1 MKMEEMAKSFLKEN
15 LDKMKHKIVVM
26 SGKGGVGKSTVSV
39 NLAYY
44 LASLGKKVGLLDV
57 DVHGPSVGKMT
68 GIEEMRLQVNE
79 QGQPVPIQVPSQK
92 NLYVVTIASMLES
105 PDDPIIWRGPAK
117 NGMIRQFLDEICWP
131 ELDFLIVDCPPGT
144 GDEPLSVIQTI
155 GDVSGTVIVSTPQQ
169 VALLDV
175 RKSLKFANLLNLP
188 IIGIVENMSGF
199 VCPHCGK
206 TVDIFKT
213 DGTLKTAEDFGTEVL
228 GKIPLDPQVVNA
240 TDSGKPYVTLYAQTA
255 AGEAMAQIGKKVADK
270 VEQLANKE
278 TVVAIPSENGLL
290 NPHFGHTKYFTLYTL
305 KQKTIVAE
313 EEVPVISGS
322 HKDVI
327 AWLKNDKK
335 VEVIVAGGMGDE
347 AATICRS
354 FGMKLFRGVGVGK
367 CSSIIQLYIEKNLT
381 DREGSCS
388 GHGEGGCGGGCS
400 EGGCCH

>member
-1 MKMEEMAKSFLKEN
+1 MGDIPQSFLKEN
-15 LDKMKHKIVVM
+15 LNKMKYKIVVM

-44 LASLGKKVGLLDV
+44 LASQGSKVGLLDV
-57 DVHGPSVGKMT
+57 DVHGPSVAKMT
-68 GIEEMRLQVNE
+68 GIEGMRLKVNE
-79 QGQPVPIQVPSQK
+79 QGHPVPIQVPTQE
-92 NLYVVTIASMLES
+92 NLYVVTVASILET
-105 PDDPIIWRGPAK
+105 PDDPVVWRGPAK
-117 NGMIRQFLDEICWP
+117 NGVIHQFLDEICWP

-199 VCPHCGK
+199 VCPHCGE

-213 DGTLKTAEDFGTEVL
+213 DGTFKTAEDFGTEVL
-228 GKIPLDPQVVNA
+228 GKIPLDPQVVDA
-240 TDSGKPYVTLYAQTA
+240 TDSGKPYVTIYAQTA
-255 AGEAMAQIGKKVADK
+255 AGKAMAQIGRKVAEK
-270 VEQLANKE
+270 AELLANRE
-278 TVVAIPSENGLL
+278 TVVAVPSENGLL
-290 NPHFGHTKYFTLYTL
+290 NPHFGHTKYFTLFTVR
-305 KQKTIVAE
+305 QKEVIAE
-313 EEVPVISGS
+313 EEVPVIHGS
-322 HKDVI
+322 HADVI

-335 VEVIVAGGMGDE
+335 AEVIIAGGMGEE
-347 AATICRS
+347 AVNICRS
-354 FGMKLFRGVGVGK
+354 FGMKLFRGIGVGK
-367 CSSIIQLYIEKNLT
+367 CSSIIRLYIENKLT

-388 GHGEGGCGGGCS
+388 GHGGGCN

>member
-1 MKMEEMAKSFLKEN
+1 MGDIPQSFLKEN
-15 LDKMKHKIVVM
+15 LNKMKYKIVVM

-44 LASLGKKVGLLDV
+44 LASQGSKVGLLDV
-57 DVHGPSVGKMT
+57 DVHGPSVAKMT
-68 GIEEMRLQVNE
+68 GIEGMRLKVNE
-79 QGQPVPIQVPSQK
+79 QGQPVPIQVPTQE
-92 NLYVVTIASMLES
+92 NLYVVTVASILET
-105 PDDPIIWRGPAK
+105 PDDPVVWRGPAK
-117 NGMIRQFLDEICWP
+117 NGVIHQFLDEICWP

-175 RKSLKFANLLNLP
+175 RKSLKFANLLSLP

-199 VCPHCGK
+199 VCPHCGE

-228 GKIPLDPQVVNA
+228 GKIPLEPQVVDA
-240 TDSGKPYVTLYAQTA
+240 TDSGKPYVTIYAQTA
-255 AGEAMAQIGKKVADK
+255 AGKAMAQIGRKVAEK
-270 VEQLANKE
+270 AELLANRE
-278 TVVAIPSENGLL
+278 TVVAVPSENGLL
-290 NPHFGHTKYFTLYTL
+290 NPHFGHTKYFTLFTVR
-305 KQKTIVAE
+305 QKEVIAE
-313 EEVPVISGS
+313 EEVPVIHGS
-322 HKDVI
+322 HADVI

-335 VEVIVAGGMGDE
+335 AEVIIAGGMGEE
-347 AATICRS
+347 AVNICRS
-354 FGMKLFRGVGVGK
+354 FGMKLFRGIGVGK
-367 CSSIIQLYIEKNLT
+367 CSSIIRLYIENKLT

-388 GHGEGGCGGGCS
+388 GHGGGCNGGCS

>member
-1 MKMEEMAKSFLKEN
+1 MGDIPQSFLKEN
-15 LDKMKHKIVVM
+15 LNKMKYKIVVM

-44 LASLGKKVGLLDV
+44 LASQGSKVGLLDV
-57 DVHGPSVGKMT
+57 DVHGPSVAKMT
-68 GIEEMRLQVNE
+68 GIEGMRLKVNE
-79 QGQPVPIQVPSQK
+79 QGQPVPIQVPTQE
-92 NLYVVTIASMLES
+92 NLYVVTVASILET
-105 PDDPIIWRGPAK
+105 PDDPVVWRGPAK
-117 NGMIRQFLDEICWP
+117 NGVIHQFLDEICWP

-199 VCPHCGK
+199 VCPHCGE

-228 GKIPLDPQVVNA
+228 GKIPLEPQVVDA
-240 TDSGKPYVTLYAQTA
+240 TDSGKPYVTIYAQTV
-255 AGEAMAQIGKKVADK
+255 AGKAMAQIGRKVAEK
-270 VEQLANKE
+270 AELLANRE
-278 TVVAIPSENGLL
+278 TVVAVPSENGLL
-290 NPHFGHTKYFTLYTL
+290 NPHFGHTKYFTLFTVR
-305 KQKTIVAE
+305 QKEVIAE
-313 EEVPVISGS
+313 EEVPVIHGS
-322 HKDVI
+322 HADVI
-327 AWLKNDKK
+327 GWLKNDKK
-335 VEVIVAGGMGDE
+335 VEVIIAGGMGEE
-347 AATICRS
+347 AVNICRS
-354 FGMKLFRGVGVGK
+354 FGMKLFRGIDVGK
-367 CSSIIQLYIEKNLT
+367 CSSIIRLYIENKLT

-388 GHGEGGCGGGCS
+388 GHGGGCNGGCS